1 MKSSMVWFGA
11 ALLAALL
18 FTGTGVRADGIP
30 WGYGA
35 ISPPDIAASS
45 SPLSSIQVIGSSGNP
60 TGNSGIIIY
69 NMTTTSFN
77 DGVSQPPDSFNN
89 VKFDLAIN
97 LTDIK
102 ALGAAVGVTTK
113 TSGVVNFSGLFNA
126 TNATAQSFLP
136 GVTTWSL
143 VPGNGSETTANVILG
158 SDDPTVGWRN
168 YKIDITSFTAP
179 GQPGGAPGSI
189 QAVVTIN
196 PSDAPGGSGEGPPT
210 NGTPEPTS
218 LLLAGLGLPL
228 VVLVR
233 RRLKKSEEA

>member
-1 MKSSMVWFGA
+1 MKRSMVWFGA

-18 FTGTGVRADGIP
+18 FTGANVRADGIP

-35 ISPPDIAASS
+35 ISPPDIAAST
-45 SPLSSIQVIGSSGNP
+45 SPLSSIQVVGSSGNP
-60 TGNSGIIIY
+60 NGNSGIIIY

-89 VKFDLAIN
+89 VKFDLAVN
-97 LTDIK
+97 LSDIK
-102 ALGAAVGVTTK
+102 ALGAAVGSTTK

-126 TNATAQSFLP
+126 TNVTAKSLLPGATAW
-136 GVTTWSL
+136 TL
-143 VPGNGSETTANVILG
+143 VPGNASETSANVILG
-158 SDDPTVGWRN
+158 SSDPTVGWRN

-196 PSDAPGGSGEGPPT
+196 PADGPGGSGDPPPT

-218 LLLAGLGLPL
+218 LLLAGIGLPL

-233 RRLKKSEEA
+233 RRLKKDEA